1 MAHSKSADQLTKPR
15 RDFPLTPRGDG
26 RWCKRV
32 HGKLHYFAGTAEEA
46 LDEWLRVKDDLLAGR
61 EARPKEGCLELAELV
76 NQFLHHKKQM
86 LDSGEL
92 AERTWGGYES
102 VGKMLLAFFG
112 RTFPAEQLRT
122 TDFQKLRAY
131 LAKQYGPVALGNRIQ
146 VVRMIFRYGY
156 RSKLLAKEAEF
167 GVEFEK
173 PSAKTLRQVRSAK
186 GPQLFTAEQIQSL
199 LKAAEPH
206 MKAMI
211 LLAING
217 GLGNTDLALLTAN
230 AFDLKSAWLD
240 YPRPKTGMPRR
251 IPLWPETVAAV
262 REAIEKRRPAKNEAD
277 AKLLFI
283 GARGTSYVNHTG
295 GHRVA
300 AEFARLRDDVGLKD
314 RVFYDLRR
322 TFQTVADN
330 LSRDRDGVKAIM
342 GHAPASGDMSAIYRQ
357 GFDDDRLQAIVNV
370 VRDWLYPVPKIEKR
384 PKAKKAASKPANQER
399 ESAPL
404 RVVG

>member
-1 MAHSKSADQLTKPR
+1 
-15 RDFPLTPRGDG
+15 
-26 RWCKRV
+26 
-32 HGKLHYFAGTAEEA
+32 
-46 LDEWLRVKDDLLAGR
+46 
-61 EARPKEGCLELAELV
+61 
-76 NQFLHHKKQM
+76 
-86 LDSGEL
+86 
-92 AERTWGGYES
+92 
-102 VGKMLLAFFG
+102 
-112 RTFPAEQLRT
+112 
-122 TDFQKLRAY
+122 
-131 LAKQYGPVALGNRIQ
+131 
-146 VVRMIFRYGY
+146 MIFRYGY

-186 GPQLFTAEQIQSL
+186 GPQLFAAEQIQAL

-206 MKAMI
+206 MQAMI

-217 GLGNTDLALLTAN
+217 GLGNTDLALLTSS
-230 AFDLKSAWLD
+230 AFDLDGGWLD

-262 REAIEKRRPAKNEAD
+262 RKAIEKRRPAKSEAD

-300 AEFARLRDDVGLKD
+300 AEFARLRDEVGMKD

-357 GFDDDRLQAIVNV
+357 GFDDDRLRAIVDHV
-370 VRDWLYPVPKIEKR
+370 HGWLF
-384 PKAKKAASKPANQER
+384 AKPAAGKNR
-399 ESAPL
+399 C
-404 RVVG
+404 RRRK